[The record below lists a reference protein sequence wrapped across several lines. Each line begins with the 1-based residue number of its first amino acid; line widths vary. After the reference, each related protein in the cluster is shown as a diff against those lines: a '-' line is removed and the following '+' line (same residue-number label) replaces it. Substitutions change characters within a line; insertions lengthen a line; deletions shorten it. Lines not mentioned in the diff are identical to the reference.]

1 MSEDF
6 NHIDEIIRQKF
17 DNFEPEPPAQAWEK
31 IKSGISDK
39 PVPPSAPGIILP
51 IIVTISILIFLSGLI
66 RHYYA
71 NPADNAAKQNTSLTL
86 QAAGVIST
94 GSTTT
99 SDQTLQKEFYQT
111 PAQLPV
117 PKISQAP
124 QESIPVRAP
133 FNQEVKV
140 KKSKKAAKAEVA
152 ASSAPVRPSGEYR
165 PGLVQAMK
173 SGQLSYSD
181 VARYNLDARQAKKLS
196 AFTSSYEKNNHHEW
210 SIGAY
215 FNPEVTSCSNES
227 IENTISYNFG
237 ILPRISFNHFFVES
251 GVNFRNS
258 SDKGDVYVDYNR
270 FLGTYE
276 HVDYMTFDTIND
288 LVVPTYHTHTQD
300 VYDTVNHYAVTDTRI
315 NYTYLEI
322 PLYVGYRHT
331 FGKVSVFGKFGP
343 SASFM
348 MYKHSPDAS
357 PEEKARIVSTDSQV
371 PVRSSVNW
379 QLMMGAGIDYRL
391 ADRISISFEPTFRYG
406 LTPEYDLGGSSNTSS
421 FGIRAG
427 INYILK

>member
-1 MSEDF
+1 MAEDF

-17 DNFEPEPPAQAWEK
+17 DNFEPEPPAQVWEK

-39 PVPPSAPGIILP
+39 PAQPTAPGIILP

-99 SDQTLQKEFYQT
+99 SDQTLQQEFYQT

-117 PKISQAP
+117 PKISQAQ
-124 QESIPVRAP
+124 QEPIPVRVP
-133 FNQEVKV
+133 FNQEVKE
-140 KKSKKAAKAEVA
+140 KKAKKTAKAEA
-152 ASSAPVRPSGEYR
+152 TASSTPVRPSGEYR

-181 VARYNLDARQAKKLS
+181 VTRYNLDAREAKKLS
-196 AFTSSYEKNNHHEW
+196 AFTSNYEKKNHHEW

-215 FNPEVTSCSNES
+215 FNPEVTSCSDES
-227 IENTISYNFG
+227 IENTISYNVG
-237 ILPRISFNHFFVES
+237 ILPRISFNNFFVES
-251 GVNFRNS
+251 GVNFRNT
-258 SDKGDVYVDYNR
+258 SDKGNVAVDYNR

-288 LVVPTYHTHTQD
+288 LVIPTYHTHTQD
-300 VYDTVNHYAVTDTRI
+300 VYDTVNHYAVTDTKI

-322 PLYVGYRHT
+322 PLFVGYRHT

-348 MYKHSPDAS
+348 IYKNSPDAS
-357 PEEKARIVSTDSQV
+357 PEEKARIVSTDYQV

-391 ADRISISFEPTFRYG
+391 ADRISISLEPTFRYG
-406 LTPEYDLGGSSNTSS
+406 LKSEYDLGGSNTSS
-421 FGIRAG
+421 FGFRAG